1 MSNLNHYAI
10 SAILHSEI
18 VGPLDMGH
26 GQIASLG
33 DAQRY
38 LDVLAANESPA
49 GSGRR
54 RRGGGIDIDR
64 VKQAFLAAREMFKD
78 RGSTD
83 LYVADPKRNEV
94 FLALCRRLG
103 IKASDYLINKTLI
116 NARKNKWLSGLR
128 SEKTSIEYDEFAFAS
143 EFAATQLRYKAG
155 ASIDDI
161 LCNPNLASQFDAIAR
176 EVTPGFS
183 SFEYRWAILSIRKAG
198 RHEKLPA
205 SFRLPKFTTG
215 FRLLRDPLEQVP
227 NRSGIYLLY
236 EREKLLYTRSAVDL
250 RHGVELH
257 RNKNILKAINEKL
270 WRPDPENFVVDF
282 ATVAGS
288 TGFLQAIER
297 KLVEERHPVFNV
309 PRSAA

>member
-1 MSNLNHYAI
+1 MSDLNHYAI

-18 VGPLDMGH
+18 VGPVEVAH

-38 LDVLAANESPA
+38 FDVLAADERPA
-49 GSGRR
+49 GTGRR
-54 RRGGGIDIDR
+54 QSGEINIDR
-64 VKQAFLAAREMFKD
+64 LKQAFFAARETFKD

-83 LYVADPKRNEV
+83 LYIADPKRNEV
-94 FLALCRRLG
+94 FLALCRRFG
-103 IKASDYLINKTLI
+103 IKASDYRINKTLF
-116 NARKNKWLSGLR
+116 NARKNKLLPGLK
-128 SEKTSIEYDEFAFAS
+128 SERTSIEYGEFAFAS

-161 LCNPNLASQFDAIAR
+161 LCDPDLASQFDTIAR

-198 RHEKLPA
+198 RHQRLPA

-215 FRLLRDPLEQVP
+215 FRLLRDPIEQIP
-227 NRSGIYLLY
+227 DQSGVYLLF
-236 EREKLLYTRSAVDL
+236 ERQKLLYTRSAVDL

-257 RNKNILKAINEKL
+257 RNANILKAINERL
-270 WRPDPENFVVDF
+270 WRPDPANFIVDF
-282 ATVAGS
+282 ATVNRPMS
-288 TGFLQAIER
+288 FLQAIER
-297 KLVEERHPVFNV
+297 KLVEERHPVFNI

>member
-18 VGPLDMGH
+18 VGPLKTGH

-33 DAQRY
+33 DVQRY
-38 LDVLAANESPA
+38 FDTLATDERS
-49 GSGRR
+49 SGHIQGR
-54 RRGGGIDIDR
+54 GIDVNR
-64 VKQAFLAAREMFKD
+64 LKKAFFAAREAFKD

-83 LYVADPKRNEV
+83 LYIADPERNTV
-94 FLALCRRLG
+94 FLDLCRRFG
-103 IKASDYLINKTLI
+103 IEASDYRLNKTLF
-116 NARKNKWLSGLR
+116 NARKNKLLTNLQ
-128 SEKTSIEYDEFAFAS
+128 SERTSIEYGEFAFAS

-155 ASIDDI
+155 ATIDDI
-161 LCNPNLASQFDAIAR
+161 LCDPGLAAQFDDIAR
-176 EVTPGFS
+176 SVIPGFS

-198 RHEKLPA
+198 RHQKLPA

-215 FRLLRDPLEQVP
+215 FRLLRDPIERIPDRAGL
-227 NRSGIYLLY
+227 YLLY
-236 EREKLLYTRSAVDL
+236 ERQKLLYTRCAVDL

-282 ATVAGS
+282 AAVAGS
-288 TGFLQAIER
+288 IGFLQAIEK
-297 KLVEERHPVFNV
+297 KLVEERHPVFNI